1 MDLGYC
7 KYCIKYSNRWSTLT
21 TNYVATTVFPLYTY
35 PLIKNQTLLS
45 KNLKSVKSLTSLC
58 NFQYCFPLLSTSWS
72 MYLGSRALRCR
83 VHKPNNSDCLVS
95 DVLYLVSDYSAF
107 FLLFVSD
114 SSTVCFCNVRFYL
127 DIYLFVSDT
136 PVSFSFVYAAPL
148 QISNNPQSLICFLC
162 LCYAL
167 LSRPN
172 SAMLFLFSRTIFHL
186 LGLAAGNK
194 S

>member
-1 MDLGYC
+1 MY
-7 KYCIKYSNRWSTLT
+7 
-21 TNYVATTVFPLYTY
+21 
-35 PLIKNQTLLS
+35 LS
-45 KNLKSVKSLTSLC
+45 KIKLSSAKTSNHWHLYAT
-58 NFQYCFPLLSTSWS
+58 FRIVLLFLVLLVYS
-72 MYLGSRALRCR
+72 YLGSRALKCR
-83 VHKPNNSDCLVS
+83 VHKPKIWLPCDRCIHDVLQLVS
-95 DVLYLVSDYSAF
+95 DASMMFCIHDV

-114 SSTVCFCNVRFYL
+114 SCTVCFSNVRFYL

-194 S
+194 SWADCWGKVRTYRQGLVIVVVAVSV